1 MEMSRDT
8 AITSSALPFAIQL
21 HESTDVVNLSQLLAY
36 ICYVSGPSIKE
47 DFLLCQT
54 FFGNSFY
61 FLYCFVGE
69 GTIDAFHNLSINF
82 GDGEVHT
89 ESEVTLLSTCAALRK
104 N

>member
-54 FFGNSFY
+54 F
-61 FLYCFVGE
+61 LV
-69 GTIDAFHNLSINF
+69 ILSIF
-82 GDGEVHT
+82 YTV
-89 ESEVTLLSTCAALRK
+89 LLVKELSMLFTI
-104 N
+104 